1 MSVSNPPMGKNRK
14 GRDLTG
20 IFLLNKDKSMSS
32 NYALQ
37 KVKRIFNA
45 KKAGHTGSLDPLA
58 TGVLP
63 ICLGE
68 ATKFSNFFLNAD
80 KKYQV
85 KLVLGV
91 ETDTYD
97 SEGQIV
103 AESST
108 KNISKSS
115 IQGALKKFKGNL
127 RQVPPMFSA
136 IKLKGKPLYKY
147 ARQGVSVE
155 RKAREICIYDI
166 KLLSFRQQELMEV
179 ELFLHVS
186 KGTYI
191 RSFAHDLG
199 EYLGSGAHVS
209 ALHRIEVGQFT
220 EKSSVKLLDIEQS
233 EEIGDLKGLEN
244 KILSLESVMREGF
257 CIDVSNEEGT
267 KFCLGQSVIIKESFP
282 ICAEAYIVR
291 VFNANGRFLGTG
303 RLDNQGLLSPKRVV
317 CIRE

>member
-1 MSVSNPPMGKNRK
+1 MSVSNPPMAKNRK

-85 KLVLGV
+85 KLVLGI
-91 ETDTYD
+91 EADTYD

-136 IKLKGKPLYKY
+136 IKLKGKPLY
-147 ARQGVSVE
+147 
-155 RKAREICIYDI
+155 
-166 KLLSFRQQELMEV
+166 
-179 ELFLHVS
+179 
-186 KGTYI
+186 
-191 RSFAHDLG
+191 
-199 EYLGSGAHVS
+199 
-209 ALHRIEVGQFT
+209 
-220 EKSSVKLLDIEQS
+220 
-233 EEIGDLKGLEN
+233 
-244 KILSLESVMREGF
+244 LSLIHISEPTR
-257 CIDVSNEEGT
+257 
-267 KFCLGQSVIIKESFP
+267 P
-282 ICAEAYIVR
+282 Y
-291 VFNANGRFLGTG
+291 
-303 RLDNQGLLSPKRVV
+303 
-317 CIRE
+317 

>member
-1 MSVSNPPMGKNRK
+1 MAKNRK

-115 IQGALKKFKGNL
+115 IQVALKK
-127 RQVPPMFSA
+127 
-136 IKLKGKPLYKY
+136 I
-147 ARQGVSVE
+147 
-155 RKAREICIYDI
+155 
-166 KLLSFRQQELMEV
+166 
-179 ELFLHVS
+179 
-186 KGTYI
+186 
-191 RSFAHDLG
+191 
-199 EYLGSGAHVS
+199 
-209 ALHRIEVGQFT
+209 
-220 EKSSVKLLDIEQS
+220 
-233 EEIGDLKGLEN
+233 
-244 KILSLESVMREGF
+244 
-257 CIDVSNEEGT
+257 
-267 KFCLGQSVIIKESFP
+267 
-282 ICAEAYIVR
+282 
-291 VFNANGRFLGTG
+291 
-303 RLDNQGLLSPKRVV
+303 
-317 CIRE
+317 